1 MDPTKECLL
10 RTLVT
15 MLQCTTRG
23 PLNSHI
29 VLDMLDRIQIPKSP
43 HLIFFSYD
51 LLYSNVGWLF
61 CTPAPPKIYEKAC
74 CEFFF

>member
-29 VLDMLDRIQIPKSP
+29 VLDVLDRIQIPKHP

-51 LLYSNVGWLF
+51 LLY
-61 CTPAPPKIYEKAC
+61 
-74 CEFFF
+74 